1 MSENHL
7 APVTAVTPVAPV
19 PSPTPPVEPPYYA
32 VVFTSART
40 DLDPDGYTDTA
51 RHLSDL
57 VRSIPGFLGED
68 FAHTPG
74 GLAISVAYF
83 RDLAGIEEWRRH
95 PEHLDA
101 KRRGRERWYERYVIH
116 IARVESSH
124 GFARA

>member
-1 MSENHL
+1 MSDYTD
-7 APVTAVTPVAPV
+7 APVV
-19 PSPTPPVEPPYYA
+19 PTPAPEPPYYA
-32 VVFTSART
+32 VVFTSTRT
-40 DLDPDGYTDTA
+40 DLDPDGYTGTA
-51 RHLSDL
+51 GHLSDL
-57 VRSIPGFLGED
+57 VRHIPGFLGED

-116 IARVESSH
+116 IARVEHSH
-124 GFARA
+124 GFTRV